1 MAQVQ
6 NVSGASSYSYA
17 SFNKKMR
24 TNKYAMAGELDNPV
38 EFTGTYTQPE
48 VDCQIALEF
57 LTNKNRKL
65 RKICDRDVDN
75 GIDQSMS
82 IYISKINDTTLSTTI
97 ESLFR
102 YNNIGII
109 DRVDIVNQT
118 YSIEP
123 GIKSA
128 FIHFAAWSNTS
139 ESRELQR
146 SIRQDGFANI
156 NYDTSITWF
165 TRENRTTSRKS
176 FEPVPIY
183 RNMRIIEMQQQIAF
197 LKVVNQ
203 ELEVQI
209 QQWFNREEGEI
220 IE

>member
-6 NVSGASSYSYA
+6 NVSGVSTNLYA

-24 TNKYAMAGELDNPV
+24 TNKYATAGELDNPA

-48 VDCQIALEF
+48 VDCQIELEF

-65 RKICDRDVDN
+65 RKICERDIDN

-82 IYISKINDTTLSTTI
+82 IYISKINDTTSTTMI

-128 FIHFAAWSNTS
+128 FIHFAVWFNTS

-146 SIRQDGFANI
+146 AIRKDGFANI

-183 RNMRIIEMQQQIAF
+183 RNMSITEMLQQIAF

-203 ELEVQI
+203 ELEYQI
-209 QQWFNREEGEI
+209 KQWFNKEEGEI
-220 IE
+220 KK